1 MISGMNNMTQTEGK
15 DEKKKTFKL
24 NESVIYENID
34 QACTRNIN
42 F

>member
-1 MISGMNNMTQTEGK
+1 MISGMNNMTQSEGRI
-15 DEKKKTFKL
+15 EKTFKL